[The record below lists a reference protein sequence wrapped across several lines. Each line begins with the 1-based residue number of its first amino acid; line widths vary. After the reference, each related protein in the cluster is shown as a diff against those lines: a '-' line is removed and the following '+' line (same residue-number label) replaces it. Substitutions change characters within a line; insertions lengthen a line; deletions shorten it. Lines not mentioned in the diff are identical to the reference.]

1 MGDLLVTT
9 EDEETNQRH
18 DEKRVVFQSVARGY
32 RSTLGKRQIYHV
44 LLNTSMLEGEQED
57 DLEIMSEMYL
67 KDGPLDIKNDIMML
81 SIGSSTISL
90 VILDVVCKEEEWQYC
105 FREGDGYRDVQN
117 SKLRKIP
124 RARVKAPGSI
134 FYLLLHHHNG
144 SKY

>member
-1 MGDLLVTT
+1 
-9 EDEETNQRH
+9 
-18 DEKRVVFQSVARGY
+18 
-32 RSTLGKRQIYHV
+32 
-44 LLNTSMLEGEQED
+44 MLEGEQED